1 MSDFVIYMVFSVME
15 SYTMFLLAFKI
26 FKIDVYP
33 KEMLFAG
40 FLLGCFSYVI
50 RVDYQMVE
58 IDIIVQYL
66 LMFCF
71 FWLLFRVHFFYAA
84 ILTGM
89 TYQAYTFIQ
98 TFYIFILN
106 KIGLFSSIAFYGRI
120 IDSYVLQILSA
131 LTTILISIYIGKKR
145 KGFDFIP
152 DKPNGKINTSTREKL
167 LFILN
172 LPTVAIVISIMYL
185 FNSKFFYLI
194 PLIYGVLLFCY
205 IYLSYTKDRGGNEY
219 PQP

>member
-1 MSDFVIYMVFSVME
+1 MLDFVLYIVFSMME
-15 SYTMFLLAFKI
+15 SYAMFLLAFKI
-26 FKIDVYP
+26 FKIDIYP
-33 KEMLFAG
+33 KEMLFSG

-71 FWLLFRVHFFYAA
+71 FWLLFRIHFFYAA

-106 KIGLFSSIAFYGRI
+106 EIGLFSSIAFYGKI
-120 IDSYVLQILSA
+120 IDSYILQILSA
-131 LTTILISIYIGKKR
+131 WTAILISIYIGKKR

-152 DKPNGKINTSTREKL
+152 DKPNGKVKTSTREKL

-185 FNSKFFYLI
+185 FNTKFFFLI
-194 PLIYGVLLFCY
+194 PLIYGLLLFCY

>member
-1 MSDFVIYMVFSVME
+1 MLDFVLYMVFSVME
-15 SYTMFLLAFKI
+15 SYAMFLLAFKI
-26 FKIDVYP
+26 FKIDIYP

-98 TFYIFILN
+98 TFYIFTLN
-106 KIGLFSSIAFYGRI
+106 KIGLFSSIAFYGKI

-131 LTTILISIYIGKKR
+131 WTAILISIYIGKKR

-152 DKPNGKINTSTREKL
+152 DKPNGKVKTSTREKL

-185 FNSKFFYLI
+185 FNTKFFFLI
-194 PLIYGVLLFCY
+194 PLIYGLLLFCY